1 MFFLPRRVDSGPV
14 LRDAIPLPGARQ
26 SGKGVVRHY
35 FALHRSMA
43 RESGKRAGN
52 LRMVPSQPLPYVR
65 RRQTRQEHDMKIL
78 VTGSGGMIGRKL
90 VERLVK
96 DKTLGGKPIESLTL
110 VDVVDSPIPPAAP
123 KDSKAIVADF
133 SEKGVAAT
141 LIQDR
146 PDLIF
151 HLAAIVSGDAEANFE
166 KGYRI
171 NFNGSWE
178 LFEAVRQESQKSP
191 YKPRFVF
198 ASSLAVFGPP
208 FPDSI
213 PDSFAT
219 TPTSSYGTQK
229 AMTELLLADYSRK
242 GFMDGVGVRLPTI
255 CIRPGKPNKAA
266 SSFFSGILREPLAG
280 QEAPLPVGDDV
291 RHWFAS
297 PRAAV
302 GFFITAATIDTAS
315 LGPRRSMT
323 MPGVSAT
330 VGEEIEA
337 LRKAAGE
344 KAVALIK
351 RVEDPF
357 VAKIVQGWAGRYDA
371 HLASGLGFA
380 AEKNF
385 DDIIK
390 VYQEDEMSP

>member
-1 MFFLPRRVDSGPV
+1 MR
-14 LRDAIPLPGARQ
+14 
-26 SGKGVVRHY
+26 
-35 FALHRSMA
+35 
-43 RESGKRAGN
+43 
-52 LRMVPSQPLPYVR
+52 
-65 RRQTRQEHDMKIL
+65 IL

-90 VERLVK
+90 VERLVA
-96 DKTLGGKPIESLTL
+96 DKTLGGKTIQGLTL
-110 VDVVDSPIPPAAP
+110 VDVVESPVPQGAPALTKP
-123 KDSKAIVADF
+123 IVADF

-141 LIQDR
+141 LIQDK
-146 PDLIF
+146 PDVVF

-171 NFNGSWE
+171 NFNGSWA
-178 LFEAVRQESQKSP
+178 LLEAIRQENEKSG

-198 ASSLAVFGPP
+198 ASSLAVIGPP
-208 FPDSI
+208 FPDPV
-213 PDSFAT
+213 PDSLAT
-219 TPTSSYGTQK
+219 TPTTSYGTQK

-242 GFMDGVGVRLPTI
+242 GFLDGVGVRLPTI

-280 QEAPLPVGDDV
+280 QEAVLPVGEEV

-302 GFFITAATIDTAS
+302 GFFITAATIDTSS
-315 LGPRRSMT
+315 LGVRRSMT

-337 LRKAAGE
+337 LRKAAGD

-357 VAKIVQGWAGRYDA
+357 VANIVKGWAGRYDPQ
-371 HLASGLGFA
+371 LATEAGFK

-385 DDIIK
+385 DEIIK
-390 VYQEDEMSP
+390 VYQQDEMGK

>member
-1 MFFLPRRVDSGPV
+1 
-14 LRDAIPLPGARQ
+14 
-26 SGKGVVRHY
+26 
-35 FALHRSMA
+35 
-43 RESGKRAGN
+43 
-52 LRMVPSQPLPYVR
+52 
-65 RRQTRQEHDMKIL
+65 MKIL

-90 VERLVK
+90 VERLVA
-96 DKTLGGKPIESLTL
+96 DKMLGGKPIQSLTL
-110 VDVVDSPIPPAAP
+110 VDVVESPIPQGAPADTKP
-123 KDSKAIVADF
+123 ITADF

-141 LIQDR
+141 LIQER
-146 PDLIF
+146 PDVIF

-171 NFNGSWE
+171 NFNGSWA
-178 LFEAVRQESQKSP
+178 LFEAIRQEREKDGPNNNQASS

-198 ASSLAVFGPP
+198 ASTLAVFGPP
-208 FPDSI
+208 FPDPV
-213 PDSFAT
+213 PDSLAT

-229 AMTELLLADYSRK
+229 AMIELLLADYSRK
-242 GFMDGVGVRLPTI
+242 GYLDGVGVRLPTI

-280 QEAPLPVGDDV
+280 QEAPLPVGDEV

-302 GFFITAATIDTAS
+302 GFFITAATIDTSS

-330 VGEEIEA
+330 VGEQIEA
-337 LRKAAGE
+337 LRKVGGE
-344 KAVALIK
+344 KAVGLIK

-357 VAKIVQGWAGRYDA
+357 VANIVKGWAGRYDPQ
-371 HLASGLGFA
+371 LASSMGFKG
-380 AEKNF
+380 ERNF
-385 DDIIK
+385 DEIIK
-390 VYQEDEMSP
+390 VYQEDEMGR

>member
-1 MFFLPRRVDSGPV
+1 
-14 LRDAIPLPGARQ
+14 
-26 SGKGVVRHY
+26 
-35 FALHRSMA
+35 
-43 RESGKRAGN
+43 
-52 LRMVPSQPLPYVR
+52 
-65 RRQTRQEHDMKIL
+65 MKIL

-90 VERLVK
+90 VERLIS
-96 DKTLGGKPIESLTL
+96 DKALGGAPITALTL
-110 VDVVDSPIPPAAP
+110 VDVVDSPIPDGAPAGTRAL
-123 KDSKAIVADF
+123 VTDF
-133 SEKGVAAT
+133 SERGVAAT
-141 LIQDR
+141 LIADR
-146 PDLIF
+146 PDVIF

-171 NFNGSWE
+171 NFNGSWA
-178 LFEAVRQESQKSP
+178 LFEAIRLESEKSP

-198 ASSLAVFGPP
+198 ASTLAVFGPP
-208 FPDSI
+208 FPDPI

-229 AMTELLLADYSRK
+229 AMTELMLADYSRK
-242 GFMDGVGVRLPTI
+242 GFLDGVGVRLPTI
-255 CIRPGKPNKAA
+255 CIRPGKPNAAA

-280 QEAPLPVGDDV
+280 KEAPLPVGDEV

-302 GFFITAATIDTAS
+302 GFFITAATIDTAP

-337 LRKAAGE
+337 LRKAAGD

-357 VAKIVQGWAGRYDA
+357 VAKIVKGWAGRYSA
-371 HLASGLGFA
+371 ELAAGMGFK

-385 DDIIK
+385 DEIIK
-390 VYQEDEMSP
+390 VYQEDEMT

>member
-1 MFFLPRRVDSGPV
+1 MV
-14 LRDAIPLPGARQ
+14 LLQTQKRDVMR
-26 SGKGVVRHY
+26 
-35 FALHRSMA
+35 
-43 RESGKRAGN
+43 
-52 LRMVPSQPLPYVR
+52 
-65 RRQTRQEHDMKIL
+65 IL

-90 VERLVK
+90 VERLVA
-96 DKTLGGKPIESLTL
+96 DKTLGGKTIQGLTL
-110 VDVVDSPIPPAAP
+110 VDVVESPVPQGAPALTKP
-123 KDSKAIVADF
+123 IVADF

-146 PDLIF
+146 PDVVF

-171 NFNGSWE
+171 NFNGSWA
-178 LFEAVRQESQKSP
+178 LLEAIRQENEKSG

-198 ASSLAVFGPP
+198 ASSLAVIGPP
-208 FPDSI
+208 FPDPV
-213 PDSFAT
+213 PDSLAT
-219 TPTSSYGTQK
+219 TPTTSYGTQK

-242 GFMDGVGVRLPTI
+242 GFLDGVGVRLPTI

-280 QEAPLPVGDDV
+280 QEAVLPVGEEV

-302 GFFITAATIDTAS
+302 GFFITAATIDTSS
-315 LGPRRSMT
+315 LGVRRSMT

-337 LRKAAGE
+337 LRKAAGD

-357 VAKIVQGWAGRYDA
+357 VANIVKGWAGRYDPQ
-371 HLASGLGFA
+371 LATEAGFK

-385 DDIIK
+385 DEIIK
-390 VYQEDEMSP
+390 VYQQDEMGK

>member
-1 MFFLPRRVDSGPV
+1 
-14 LRDAIPLPGARQ
+14 
-26 SGKGVVRHY
+26 
-35 FALHRSMA
+35 
-43 RESGKRAGN
+43 
-52 LRMVPSQPLPYVR
+52 
-65 RRQTRQEHDMKIL
+65 MKIL

-96 DKTLGGKPIESLTL
+96 DKTLGGKSIQSLIL
-110 VDVVDSPIPPAAP
+110 VDVVESPIPDGAP
-123 KDSKAIVADF
+123 KDSRPIVADF

-141 LIQDR
+141 LILER
-146 PDLIF
+146 PDVIF

-166 KGYRI
+166 KGYKI
-171 NFNGSWE
+171 NFNGSWA
-178 LFEAVRQESQKSP
+178 LFEAIRQEAEKSP

-208 FPDSI
+208 FPDPV

-242 GFMDGVGVRLPTI
+242 GYLDGVGVRLPTI

-302 GFFITAATIDTAS
+302 GFFITAATIDTAP

-330 VGEEIEA
+330 VGEEIAA
-337 LRKAAGE
+337 LRKAAGD
-344 KAVALIK
+344 ATVALIK

-357 VAKIVQGWAGRYDA
+357 VAKIVQGWAGRYDPA
-371 HLASGLGFA
+371 LAASMGFA

-385 DDIIK
+385 DEIIK
-390 VYQEDEMSP
+390 VYQEDEMGR

>member
-1 MFFLPRRVDSGPV
+1 
-14 LRDAIPLPGARQ
+14 
-26 SGKGVVRHY
+26 
-35 FALHRSMA
+35 
-43 RESGKRAGN
+43 
-52 LRMVPSQPLPYVR
+52 
-65 RRQTRQEHDMKIL
+65 MKIL
-78 VTGSGGMIGRKL
+78 VTGAGGMIGRKL

-96 DKTLGGKPIESLTL
+96 DKSLGGKEIEALTL
-110 VDVVDSPIPPAAP
+110 VDVVDSPVPAGAP
-123 KDSKAIVADF
+123 KDTKPITADF
-133 SEKGVAAT
+133 SDKGVAST

-146 PDLIF
+146 PDVIF

-171 NFNGSWE
+171 NFNGSWA
-178 LFEAVRQESQKSP
+178 LLEAIRQEGEKPP

-208 FPDSI
+208 FPESI
-213 PDSFAT
+213 PDDFAP
-219 TPTSSYGTQK
+219 TPSTSYGTQK

-242 GFMDGVGVRLPTI
+242 GYLDGVGVRLPTI

-266 SSFFSGILREPLAG
+266 SSFFSGILREPLNG
-280 QEAPLPVGDDV
+280 QEAPLPVGDEV

-315 LGPRRSMT
+315 LGVLRSMT

-337 LRKAAGE
+337 LRKAAGDNV
-344 KAVALIK
+344 VALIK
-351 RVEDPF
+351 RVDDPF

-371 HLASGLGFA
+371 KLAGKMGFK

-385 DDIIK
+385 AEIIK
-390 VYQEDEMSP
+390 VYQEDEMGQ

>member
-1 MFFLPRRVDSGPV
+1 
-14 LRDAIPLPGARQ
+14 
-26 SGKGVVRHY
+26 
-35 FALHRSMA
+35 
-43 RESGKRAGN
+43 
-52 LRMVPSQPLPYVR
+52 
-65 RRQTRQEHDMKIL
+65 MKIL
-78 VTGSGGMIGRKL
+78 VTGSAGMIGRKL
-90 VERLVK
+90 VERLVA
-96 DKTLGGKPIESLTL
+96 DKMLGGEPIETLTL
-110 VDVVDSPIPPAAP
+110 VDVVASPIPAGAP
-123 KDSKAIVADF
+123 KDAKSIVADF
-133 SEKGVAAT
+133 SEKGVAAA
-141 LIQDR
+141 LMQER
-146 PDLIF
+146 PDVIF

-171 NFNGSWE
+171 NFNGSWA
-178 LFEAVRQESQKSP
+178 LFEAIRQEGEKAP

-198 ASSLAVFGPP
+198 ASSLAVIGPP
-208 FPDSI
+208 FPDPV
-213 PDSFAT
+213 PDSLAT

-242 GFMDGVGVRLPTI
+242 GYLDGVGVRLPTI

-280 QEAPLPVGDDV
+280 QEAPLPVGDEV

-315 LGPRRSMT
+315 LGVRRSMT

-337 LRKAAGE
+337 LRRAAGE
-344 KAVALIK
+344 DAVKLIK
-351 RVEDPF
+351 RIEDPF
-357 VAKIVQGWAGRYDA
+357 VAKIVLGWAGRYEA
-371 HLASGLGFA
+371 QLATSMGFK

-385 DDIIK
+385 DEIIK
-390 VYQEDEMSP
+390 VYQEDEMGQ

>member
-1 MFFLPRRVDSGPV
+1 M
-14 LRDAIPLPGARQ
+14 
-26 SGKGVVRHY
+26 
-35 FALHRSMA
+35 
-43 RESGKRAGN
+43 N
-52 LRMVPSQPLPYVR
+52 
-65 RRQTRQEHDMKIL
+65 IL
-78 VTGSGGMIGRKL
+78 VTGAGGMIGRKL
-90 VERLVK
+90 VELLIA
-96 DKTLGGKPIESLTL
+96 DKTLGAKAIQTLTL
-110 VDVVDSPIPPAAP
+110 VDVVESPVPPGAP
-123 KDSKAIVADF
+123 KMTKPIVADF

-141 LIQDR
+141 LIQDK
-146 PDLIF
+146 PDVIF

-171 NFNGSWE
+171 NFNGSWA
-178 LFEAVRQESQKSP
+178 LFEAIRQENEKSG

-208 FPDSI
+208 FPDPV
-213 PDSFAT
+213 PDTLAT

-242 GFMDGVGVRLPTI
+242 GYLDGVGVRLPTI

-302 GFFITAATIDTAS
+302 GFLMHAAALDTKA
-315 LGPRRSMT
+315 LGWRRTVSA
-323 MPGVSAT
+323 PGLSAT

-337 LRKAAGE
+337 LRRVAGD
-344 KAVALIK
+344 KAVGLI
-351 RVEDPF
+351 RDVPDPTIIR
-357 VAKIVQGWAGRYDA
+357 IVDGWARNFDTKRA
-371 HLASGLGFA
+371 LALGFRA
-380 AEKNF
+380 DKDF
-385 DDIIK
+385 DEIIRIHI
-390 VYQEDEMSP
+390 EDELGGKIG

>member
-1 MFFLPRRVDSGPV
+1 
-14 LRDAIPLPGARQ
+14 
-26 SGKGVVRHY
+26 
-35 FALHRSMA
+35 
-43 RESGKRAGN
+43 
-52 LRMVPSQPLPYVR
+52 
-65 RRQTRQEHDMKIL
+65 MKIL

-96 DKTLGGKPIESLTL
+96 DKTLGGKTIEAMTL
-110 VDVVDSPIPPAAP
+110 VDVVDSPIPAGAP
-123 KDSKAIVADF
+123 KDTKVIVADF

-141 LIQDR
+141 LILDR
-146 PDLIF
+146 PDVIF
-151 HLAAIVSGDAEANFE
+151 HLAAIVSGDAEA
-166 KGYRI
+166 
-171 NFNGSWE
+171 
-178 LFEAVRQESQKSP
+178 LFEAIHQEGEKQGEKNP

-198 ASSLAVFGPP
+198 ASTLAVFGPP
-208 FPDSI
+208 FPESI

-242 GFMDGVGVRLPTI
+242 GFLDGVGVRLPTI

-280 QEAPLPVGDDV
+280 QEAPLPVGDEV

-302 GFFITAATIDTAS
+302 GFFITAATIDTTS

-330 VGEEIEA
+330 VGEQIEA
-337 LRKAAGE
+337 LRGAAGDA
-344 KAVALIK
+344 AVALIK
-351 RVEDPF
+351 RVDDPF
-357 VAKIVQGWAGRYDA
+357 VSKIVQGWAGRYDA
-371 HLASGLGFA
+371 QLAGQMGFA

-385 DDIIK
+385 GEIIK
-390 VYQEDEMSP
+390 VYQEDEMGQ

>member
-1 MFFLPRRVDSGPV
+1 MF
-14 LRDAIPLPGARQ
+14 ARANHA
-26 SGKGVVRHY
+26 KENV
-35 FALHRSMA
+35 
-43 RESGKRAGN
+43 
-52 LRMVPSQPLPYVR
+52 
-65 RRQTRQEHDMKIL
+65 MKIL

-90 VERLVK
+90 VERLVA
-96 DKTLGGKPIESLTL
+96 DMTLGGAPIQSLIL
-110 VDVVDSPIPPAAP
+110 VDVVESPIPAGAP
-123 KDSKAIVADF
+123 KDTKPIVADF

-141 LIQDR
+141 LIEDR
-146 PDLIF
+146 PDVIF

-166 KGYRI
+166 KGYKI
-171 NFNGSWE
+171 NFNGSWA
-178 LFEAVRQESQKSP
+178 LFEAIRQEGEKQGEKSP

-198 ASSLAVFGPP
+198 ASTLAVFGPP

-242 GFMDGVGVRLPTI
+242 GYLDGVGVRLPTI

-302 GFFITAATIDTAS
+302 GFFITAATLDTAS

-337 LRKAAGE
+337 LRKAAGDQ
-344 KAVALIK
+344 AVALIK

-371 HLASGLGFA
+371 ELATSMGFQ

-385 DDIIK
+385 DEIIK
-390 VYQEDEMSP
+390 VYQEDEMSQ

>member
-1 MFFLPRRVDSGPV
+1 
-14 LRDAIPLPGARQ
+14 
-26 SGKGVVRHY
+26 
-35 FALHRSMA
+35 
-43 RESGKRAGN
+43 
-52 LRMVPSQPLPYVR
+52 
-65 RRQTRQEHDMKIL
+65 MKIL
-78 VTGSGGMIGRKL
+78 VTGAGGMIGRKL
-90 VERLVK
+90 VERLVA
-96 DKTLGGKPIESLTL
+96 DKALSGKTITALTL
-110 VDVVDSPIPPAAP
+110 VDVVDSPIPDGAP
-123 KDSKAIVADF
+123 QDTKPITADF
-133 SEKGVAAT
+133 SDKGVAAT

-146 PDLIF
+146 PDVIF

-171 NFNGSWE
+171 NFNGTWA
-178 LFEAVRQESQKSP
+178 LLEAIRQESEKTP

-198 ASSLAVFGPP
+198 ASTLAVFGPP
-208 FPDSI
+208 FPDPI

-219 TPTSSYGTQK
+219 TPSSSYGTQK
-229 AMTELLLADYSRK
+229 AMAELLLGDYSRK
-242 GFMDGVGVRLPTI
+242 GYVDGIGVRLPTI

-280 QEAPLPVGDDV
+280 QEAALPVSDNV

-302 GFFITAATIDTAS
+302 GFFLTAATADTSS
-315 LGPRRSMT
+315 LGSRRSMT

-337 LRKAAGE
+337 LRKAAGD

-351 RVEDPF
+351 RTEDPF
-357 VAKIVQGWAGRYDA
+357 VAKIVQGWAGRFDA
-371 HLASGLGFA
+371 QLAASMGFE

-385 DDIIK
+385 DEIIK
-390 VYQEDEMSP
+390 VYQEDEMGR

>member
-1 MFFLPRRVDSGPV
+1 
-14 LRDAIPLPGARQ
+14 
-26 SGKGVVRHY
+26 
-35 FALHRSMA
+35 
-43 RESGKRAGN
+43 
-52 LRMVPSQPLPYVR
+52 
-65 RRQTRQEHDMKIL
+65 MKIL
-78 VTGSGGMIGRKL
+78 VTGSAGMIGRKL
-90 VERLVK
+90 VERLAL
-96 DKTLGGKPIESLTL
+96 DKTLGGKVIQSLTL
-110 VDVVDSPIPPAAP
+110 VDVVESPIPTGSP
-123 KDSKAIVADF
+123 KDTRPIIADF

-141 LIQDR
+141 LILER
-146 PDLIF
+146 PDVIF

-166 KGYRI
+166 KGYKI
-171 NFNGSWE
+171 NFNGSWA
-178 LFEAVRQESQKSP
+178 LFEAIRQEREKDSQNGGQTSS

-198 ASSLAVFGPP
+198 ASSLAVIGPP
-208 FPDSI
+208 FPDPV
-213 PDSFAT
+213 PDSLAT
-219 TPTSSYGTQK
+219 TPTTSYGTQK

-242 GFMDGVGVRLPTI
+242 GYLDGVGVRLPTI

-280 QEAPLPVGDDV
+280 QEAPLPVSDDV

-302 GFFITAATIDTAS
+302 GFFITAATIDTS
-315 LGPRRSMT
+315 PLGPRRSMT

-337 LRKAAGE
+337 LRKAAGD

-357 VAKIVQGWAGRYDA
+357 IAKIVQGWAGRYDPQ
-371 HLASGLGFA
+371 LASSMGFA

-385 DDIIK
+385 DQIIK
-390 VYQEDEMSP
+390 VYQEDEMGQ

>member
-1 MFFLPRRVDSGPV
+1 M
-14 LRDAIPLPGARQ
+14 
-26 SGKGVVRHY
+26 
-35 FALHRSMA
+35 
-43 RESGKRAGN
+43 N
-52 LRMVPSQPLPYVR
+52 
-65 RRQTRQEHDMKIL
+65 IL
-78 VTGSGGMIGRKL
+78 VTGAGGMIGRKL
-90 VERLVK
+90 VERLVAG
-96 DKTLGGKPIESLTL
+96 KTLNGKTIQALTL
-110 VDVVDSPIPPAAP
+110 VDVVDPPIPAGAP
-123 KDSKAIVADF
+123 NNTKPIVADF

-146 PDLIF
+146 PDVIF

-171 NFNGSWE
+171 NFNGSWA
-178 LFEAVRQESQKSP
+178 LFEAIRQEHDKSG

-213 PDSFAT
+213 PDSFAP
-219 TPTSSYGTQK
+219 TPTTSYGTQK

-242 GFMDGVGVRLPTI
+242 GYLDGVGVRLPTI

-280 QEAPLPVGDDV
+280 QEAPLPVGDEV

-302 GFFITAATIDTAS
+302 GFFITAATIDTSS

-357 VAKIVQGWAGRYDA
+357 VANIVKGWAGRYDA
-371 HLASGLGFA
+371 HLAGSLGFK

-385 DDIIK
+385 DEIIK
-390 VYQEDEMSP
+390 VYQEDEMER

>member
-1 MFFLPRRVDSGPV
+1 MR
-14 LRDAIPLPGARQ
+14 
-26 SGKGVVRHY
+26 
-35 FALHRSMA
+35 
-43 RESGKRAGN
+43 
-52 LRMVPSQPLPYVR
+52 
-65 RRQTRQEHDMKIL
+65 IL

-90 VERLVK
+90 VERLVA
-96 DKTLGGKPIESLTL
+96 DKTLGGKVIQGLTL
-110 VDVVDSPIPPAAP
+110 VDVVESPVPQGSP
-123 KDSKAIVADF
+123 KDTKPIVADF
-133 SEKGVAAT
+133 SEKGVANT

-146 PDLIF
+146 PDVVF

-171 NFNGSWE
+171 NFNGSWA
-178 LFEAVRQESQKSP
+178 LLEAIRQENEKSG

-198 ASSLAVFGPP
+198 ASSLAVIGPP
-208 FPDSI
+208 FPDPV
-213 PDSFAT
+213 PDSLAT
-219 TPTSSYGTQK
+219 TPTTSYGTQK

-242 GFMDGVGVRLPTI
+242 GYLDGVGVRLPTI

-280 QEAPLPVGDDV
+280 QEAVLPVGEEV

-302 GFFITAATIDTAS
+302 GFFITAATLDTTS
-315 LGPRRSMT
+315 LGVRRSMT

-337 LRKAAGE
+337 LRKAAGD
-344 KAVALIK
+344 KAVGLIK

-357 VAKIVQGWAGRYDA
+357 VANIVKGWAGRYDPQ
-371 HLASGLGFA
+371 LATSAGFK

-385 DDIIK
+385 DEIIK
-390 VYQEDEMSP
+390 VYQEDELGQ

>member
-1 MFFLPRRVDSGPV
+1 
-14 LRDAIPLPGARQ
+14 
-26 SGKGVVRHY
+26 
-35 FALHRSMA
+35 
-43 RESGKRAGN
+43 
-52 LRMVPSQPLPYVR
+52 
-65 RRQTRQEHDMKIL
+65 MKIL
-78 VTGSGGMIGRKL
+78 VTGSAGMIGRKL
-90 VERLVK
+90 VERLAQ
-96 DKTLGGKPIESLTL
+96 DKALGGSVIQSLTL
-110 VDVVDSPIPPAAP
+110 VDVVQSPIPSGLPQ
-123 KDSKAIVADF
+123 DTRSIIADF
-133 SEKGVAAT
+133 SEKGVAET
-141 LIQDR
+141 LILER
-146 PDLIF
+146 PDVIF

-166 KGYRI
+166 KGYKI
-171 NFNGSWE
+171 NFNGSWA
-178 LFEAVRQESQKSP
+178 LFEAIRQEREKDGETSS

-198 ASSLAVFGPP
+198 ASSLAVIGPP
-208 FPDSI
+208 FPDPV
-213 PDSFAT
+213 PDSLAT
-219 TPTSSYGTQK
+219 TPTTSYGTQK

-242 GFMDGVGVRLPTI
+242 GYLDGVGVRLPTI

-302 GFFITAATIDTAS
+302 GFFITAATIDTS
-315 LGPRRSMT
+315 PLGSRRSMT

-357 VAKIVQGWAGRYDA
+357 IAKIVQGWAGRYDTQ
-371 HLASGLGFA
+371 LAASMGFT

-385 DDIIK
+385 DQIIK
-390 VYQEDEMSP
+390 VYQEDEMGQ

>member
-1 MFFLPRRVDSGPV
+1 
-14 LRDAIPLPGARQ
+14 
-26 SGKGVVRHY
+26 
-35 FALHRSMA
+35 
-43 RESGKRAGN
+43 
-52 LRMVPSQPLPYVR
+52 
-65 RRQTRQEHDMKIL
+65 MKIL

-90 VERLVK
+90 VERLVA
-96 DKTLGGKPIESLTL
+96 DKSLGGKPIESLTL
-110 VDVVDSPIPPAAP
+110 VDVVESPIPEGAP
-123 KDSKAIVADF
+123 KNTKAIVTDF
-133 SEKGVAAT
+133 SEKGVAAA

-146 PDLIF
+146 PDMIF

-178 LFEAVRQESQKSP
+178 LFEAIRLESDKSP

-198 ASSLAVFGPP
+198 ASTLAVFGPP
-208 FPDSI
+208 FPDPI

-242 GFMDGVGVRLPTI
+242 GFLDGVGVRLPTI

-266 SSFFSGILREPLAG
+266 SSFFSGILREPLTG
-280 QEAPLPVGDDV
+280 QEAPLPVGDEV

-302 GFFITAATIDTAS
+302 GFFITAASIDTSS

-330 VGEEIEA
+330 VGEEIAA
-337 LRKAAGE
+337 LRKAAGDQ
-344 KAVALIK
+344 AVALIK
-351 RVEDPF
+351 RVDDPF
-357 VAKIVQGWAGRYDA
+357 VAKIVQGWAGRYDPK
-371 HLASGLGFA
+371 LATSMGFA

-385 DDIIK
+385 DEIIT
-390 VYQEDEMSP
+390 VYQEDEMGR

>member
-1 MFFLPRRVDSGPV
+1 M
-14 LRDAIPLPGARQ
+14 
-26 SGKGVVRHY
+26 
-35 FALHRSMA
+35 
-43 RESGKRAGN
+43 N
-52 LRMVPSQPLPYVR
+52 
-65 RRQTRQEHDMKIL
+65 IL

-90 VERLVK
+90 VERLVA
-96 DKTLGGKPIESLTL
+96 DKTLGGKAIENLTL
-110 VDVVDSPIPPAAP
+110 VDVVESPIPAGAP
-123 KDSKAIVADF
+123 KGTKPIVADF

-141 LIQDR
+141 LIQDK
-146 PDLIF
+146 PDVIF

-171 NFNGSWE
+171 NFNGSWA
-178 LFEAVRQESQKSP
+178 LLEAIRQEHEKSG

-198 ASSLAVFGPP
+198 ASSLAVIGPP
-208 FPDSI
+208 FPDPV
-213 PDSFAT
+213 PDTLAT
-219 TPTSSYGTQK
+219 TPTTSYGTQK

-242 GFMDGVGVRLPTI
+242 GYLDGVGVRLPTI

-280 QEAPLPVGDDV
+280 QEAVLPVGEEV

-315 LGPRRSMT
+315 LGVRRSMT

-337 LRKAAGE
+337 LRKAAGD

-357 VAKIVQGWAGRYDA
+357 VANIVKGWAGRYDPQ
-371 HLASGLGFA
+371 LATSVGFK
-380 AEKNF
+380 AERNF
-385 DDIIK
+385 DEIIK
-390 VYQEDEMSP
+390 VYQDDEMGQ

>member
-1 MFFLPRRVDSGPV
+1 
-14 LRDAIPLPGARQ
+14 
-26 SGKGVVRHY
+26 
-35 FALHRSMA
+35 
-43 RESGKRAGN
+43 
-52 LRMVPSQPLPYVR
+52 
-65 RRQTRQEHDMKIL
+65 MKIL

-90 VERLVK
+90 VERLAA
-96 DKTLGGKPIESLTL
+96 DKTLGGKAIDDLAL
-110 VDVVDSPIPPAAP
+110 VDVVDSPIPAGAPANT
-123 KDSKAIVADF
+123 KAIVADF
-133 SEKGVAAT
+133 SEKGVAST

-146 PDLIF
+146 PDVIF

-166 KGYRI
+166 KGYKI

-178 LFEAVRQESQKSP
+178 LLEAIRLEGQKSA
-191 YKPRFVF
+191 YKPRVVF
-198 ASSLAVFGPP
+198 ASTLAVFGPP
-208 FPDSI
+208 FPESI
-213 PDSFAT
+213 PDTFAL
-219 TPTSSYGTQK
+219 TPTTSYGTQK

-242 GFMDGVGVRLPTI
+242 GFLDGVGVRLPTI

-280 QEAPLPVGDDV
+280 QEAPLPVGDEV

-302 GFFITAATIDTAS
+302 GFFITAATIDTSS

-330 VGEEIEA
+330 VGEQIEA
-337 LRKAAGE
+337 LRGAAGDA
-344 KAVALIK
+344 AVALIK

-371 HLASGLGFA
+371 DLAKSMGFT

-385 DDIIK
+385 GEIIK
-390 VYQEDEMSP
+390 VYQEDEMGQ